1 VRKRSVLG
9 RAALAVFAFL
19 VLCAHVGSPNVYFDG
34 DAGPYP
40 VRVIVRPPIVIPG
53 LAEITVRLRQEGD
66 AAKRLARRVT
76 VQPVVWNAG
85 PGGAPPPDVAKAVPG
100 APGLWS
106 AQLWLMTA
114 SSYSI
119 RVAVEGDAGRGAAVV
134 PVAAMRLERLG
145 MQRSLGVILA
155 VLGAFLFAGGLTVVG
170 TAVRESTLE
179 PAALPDGSRRSKA
192 RAAVALAAVLLAL
205 ALWGGRAWW
214 NGVDAEYRETM
225 FRPFHTVASVAAAG
239 DARRLTLTVDD
250 ERWRQPSR
258 LPLLPDHGK
267 LVHMFLVGVPAGD
280 AFAHVH
286 PLQRDPADDRTFD
299 VTLPP
304 LPAGTYDLYADV
316 TQEGGFPNT
325 LTATVQVR
333 PVPGAGAAAAASGPA
348 VDPDDSW
355 VLAAPAAGPGS
366 TSDLGGGYTMTWT
379 PAGAPSAA
387 GRDGDLRFAV
397 RGPGGRPAALEPYM
411 GMLSHA
417 AIRRDDGQVFVH
429 LHPQGTISMA
439 SQQVFATKEA
449 RGAGMATSM
458 PMPVATSND
467 GVLGFPYGFPKPGR
481 YRIWVQVRTG
491 GRVRTG
497 VFEARIAPG

>member
-1 VRKRSVLG
+1 
-9 RAALAVFAFL
+9 
-19 VLCAHVGSPNVYFDG
+19 
-34 DAGPYP
+34 
-40 VRVIVRPPIVIPG
+40 
-53 LAEITVRLRQEGD
+53 
-66 AAKRLARRVT
+66 
-76 VQPVVWNAG
+76 
-85 PGGAPPPDVAKAVPG
+85 
-100 APGLWS
+100 
-106 AQLWLMTA
+106 
-114 SSYSI
+114 
-119 RVAVEGDAGRGAAVV
+119 
-134 PVAAMRLERLG
+134 
-145 MQRSLGVILA
+145 
-155 VLGAFLFAGGLTVVG
+155 
-170 TAVRESTLE
+170 
-179 PAALPDGSRRSKA
+179 
-192 RAAVALAAVLLAL
+192 
-205 ALWGGRAWW
+205 
-214 NGVDAEYRETM
+214 
-225 FRPFHTVASVAAAG
+225 
-239 DARRLTLTVDD
+239 
-250 ERWRQPSR
+250 
-258 LPLLPDHGK
+258 
-267 LVHMFLVGVPAGD
+267 MFLVGVPAGD
-280 AFAHVH
+280 AFAHLH

-304 LPAGTYDLYADV
+304 LPAGTYDVYADV
-316 TQEGGFPNT
+316 TQESGFPNT
-325 LTATVQVR
+325 LTATVQV
-333 PVPGAGAAAAASGPA
+333 PPGAEAAAAASGPA